1 MLFVLLRSP
10 LNPPLP
16 RFQFSSSRT
25 RTHSAHAR
33 STSFKFLCTWPHRL
47 FSMTTY
53 QEFIAQNEERDGVR
67 FTWNVWPS
75 TRLEATRLVVPL
87 GCQFTPLKER
97 YDLPPLNYDP
107 VLCTNKTCRAILNP
121 FCNVDYR
128 AKIWTCNFCL
138 QRNSFP
144 PQYAGITEQ
153 LQPAEISPQ
162 YTTIEY
168 TLVV

>member
-1 MLFVLLRSP
+1 M
-10 LNPPLP
+10 
-16 RFQFSSSRT
+16 
-25 RTHSAHAR
+25 A
-33 STSFKFLCTWPHRL
+33 
-47 FSMTTY
+47 TY

-75 TRLEATRLVVPL
+75 TRLEATRLIVPL
-87 GCQFTPLKER
+87 GCQFTALKER

-128 AKIWTCNFCL
+128 AKIWICNFCL
-138 QRNSFP
+138 QRNNFP
-144 PQYAGITEQ
+144 PQYAGISEQ

-168 TLVV
+168 TLMVKNFLLNENDNRNEILACTSSTGSLLICCGYMYG

>member
-1 MLFVLLRSP
+1 M
-10 LNPPLP
+10 
-16 RFQFSSSRT
+16 
-25 RTHSAHAR
+25 A
-33 STSFKFLCTWPHRL
+33 
-47 FSMTTY
+47 TY

-107 VLCTNKTCRAILNP
+107 VICTNKTCRAVLNP

-128 AKIWTCNFCL
+128 AKIWICNFCL
-138 QRNSFP
+138 QRNNFP
-144 PQYAGITEQ
+144 PQYSGISEQ
-153 LQPAEISPQ
+153 LQPAELSPQ

-168 TLVV
+168 TLVVNNIELQSRNKIILIDIFLAYASSTGSIFICCRYMHG